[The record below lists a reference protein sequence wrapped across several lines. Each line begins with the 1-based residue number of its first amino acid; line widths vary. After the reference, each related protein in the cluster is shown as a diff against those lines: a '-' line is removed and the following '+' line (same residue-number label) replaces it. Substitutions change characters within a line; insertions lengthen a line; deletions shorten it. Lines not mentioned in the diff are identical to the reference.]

1 MAVNSIFHTSN
12 LHSLATERS
21 LYQDLVKEAIQIYGH
36 DVYYINRDTVALD
49 TILGEDSLSTFTKQT
64 PIEMYVEDSEGFGGD
79 KEIISQFGLENR
91 NEITFVVSKERFQ
104 QMDSQLAIE
113 SGTDTTGGG
122 ILLEAGSI
130 DQTENSSVLTSVQ
143 GDSNFYILQDTAT
156 TDSDRPK
163 EGSLVYHPVFA
174 KMFEIS
180 FVDHDEPFYQLD
192 NNPVYKLRCKQFE
205 YSSEAIDTGI
215 TTIDEIESALSLASS
230 DYQFTLELSTYQ
242 AFGTSTLSGDGVSLV
257 SITQGG
263 AYTTAPTVTFSQPD
277 IQGVVTAG
285 RLLTFGA
292 GHTNNA
298 FYNMVGGSGSGL
310 QIRGTGGGGMIGF
323 TITVAGT
330 GYQVGDVVSTPID
343 NPATLEI
350 TAVND
355 NTLTLGTAVIDSS
368 GTVTEV
374 TITEAG
380 TGYTNAPTVTFSS
393 SDLQGSLLLEN
404 AADTGNAEYL
414 LQEDYI
420 VGDQSTDTTNQNEL
434 FDELDDTVLDF
445 SETNPFGDAGNLG

>member
-12 LHSLATERS
+12 LHSLASERS

-113 SGTDTTGGG
+113 TGTDTTGGG

-130 DQTENSSVLTSVQ
+130 DQTENSSILTSVQ
-143 GDSNFYILQDTAT
+143 GDNNFYILQDTAT
-156 TDSDRPK
+156 TDADRPK
-163 EGSLVYHPVFA
+163 EGSLVYHPVFE

-215 TTIDEIESALSLASS
+215 TTIDAIEGDATLNTYDFQFSLE
-230 DYQFTLELSTYQ
+230 QSTTYNENI
-242 AFGTSTLSGDGVSLV
+242 AIHD
-257 SITQGG
+257 
-263 AYTTAPTVTFSQPD
+263 TVTTRGS
-277 IQGVVTAG
+277 
-285 RLLTFGA
+285 LLEETDGD
-292 GHTNNA
+292 N
-298 FYNMVGGSGSGL
+298 
-310 QIRGTGGGGMIGF
+310 I
-323 TITVAGT
+323 ITEDLTTSAGT
-330 GYQVGDVVSTPID
+330 NI
-343 NPATLEI
+343 
-350 TAVND
+350 
-355 NTLTLGTAVIDSS
+355 
-368 GTVTEV
+368 
-374 TITEAG
+374 
-380 TGYTNAPTVTFSS
+380 
-393 SDLQGSLLLEN
+393 LLEN
-404 AADTGNAEYL
+404 AADTGIDSYL
-414 LQEDYI
+414 LQESYI
-420 VGDQSTDTTNQNEL
+420 VGDQSTDSTSQNEL

-445 SETNPFGDAGNLG
+445 SETNPFGDAGSL